1 MFYTLFWNLDNSSAL
16 YNFFVIV
23 KMMPEVSIYYLMAI
37 FRVFLL
43 IIGQKQNFSVIAST
57 KNGIDMKCHDSLKP
71 LCETVKGVAALK
83 TSARPCWKIV
93 YLSQDKCTRMYIQ
106 QVTLNTAYESPICWH
121 MVLSRGAPM
130 AWSWTKG
137 SKTSTMCH
145 PICLWSSSTLQI
157 LT

>member
-57 KNGIDMKCHDSLKP
+57 KNGIDMKCHDSLQ
-71 LCETVKGVAALK
+71 
-83 TSARPCWKIV
+83 PCVYFWQKIKFFKAC
-93 YLSQDKCTRMYIQ
+93 DK
-106 QVTLNTAYESPICWH
+106 
-121 MVLSRGAPM
+121 
-130 AWSWTKG
+130 
-137 SKTSTMCH
+137 
-145 PICLWSSSTLQI
+145 
-157 LT
+157 

>member
-71 LCETVKGVAALK
+71 LCVIHRAVFHFINIFHMFLALSK
-83 TSARPCWKIV
+83 RMKAIFAPFWWILVISGPKMTQNSILIKI
-93 YLSQDKCTRMYIQ
+93 
-106 QVTLNTAYESPICWH
+106 EPHICY
-121 MVLSRGAPM
+121 VPQKKAKL
-130 AWSWTKG
+130 
-137 SKTSTMCH
+137 
-145 PICLWSSSTLQI
+145 I
-157 LT
+157 